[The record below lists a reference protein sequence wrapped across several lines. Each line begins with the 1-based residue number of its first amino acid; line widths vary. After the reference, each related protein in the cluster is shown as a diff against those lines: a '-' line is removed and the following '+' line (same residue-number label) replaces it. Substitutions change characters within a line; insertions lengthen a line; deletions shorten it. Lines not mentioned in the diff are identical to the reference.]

1 MCVWFLFFWTEWGF
15 IGESVGR
22 GGSTNTF
29 VSVTGPAIC
38 PGATIGMEWT
48 DTVWDEPRF
57 SRHVF
62 KLICMKL
69 SRSPLLGGVDLL
81 AARELEL
88 GPASSLGH
96 RLLAL
101 QLSADRRDY
110 LAEVDPGHR
119 AWRFPKAPAEP
130 SGVRQPQPRTSSC

>member
-15 IGESVGR
+15 IGESVGGGQHQHFRECDRPSYLSR
-22 GGSTNTF
+22 GHDRDGL
-29 VSVTGPAIC
+29 
-38 PGATIGMEWT
+38 

-88 GPASSLGH
+88 GPASSLSH